1 MICDYGNA
9 NATLY
14 LDRCQYPCIKV
25 EDKYSC
31 CAKLT
36 SKRGL
41 TFIIYA
47 AWSLLGLSIVHD
59 VMVYY
64 KVKWLPIIYFVYK
77 SEDFQPITQDEEE
90 IKCLRRRTR
99 KKLMSI
105 PTRIAM
111 YLNSLFVEPS
121 SFENSIITVHT

>member
-1 MICDYGNA
+1 MK
-9 NATLY
+9 TL
-14 LDRCQYPCIKV
+14 PGF
-25 EDKYSC
+25 
-31 CAKLT
+31 LT
-36 SKRGL
+36 VAQLLFTTYFWVNPRPRDIAMSMVNVSWRQFG
-41 TFIIYA
+41 FIMYA
-47 AWSLLGLSIVHD
+47 AWPLFGLSIVHD
-59 VMVYY
+59 VMVYW

-90 IKCLRRRTR
+90 IKCLRKTTR